1 MSIWILI
8 IAQWVVAVI
17 ATVLAEMALR
27 RRVRRQR

>member
-8 IAQWVVAVI
+8 IAQWLVAVI

-27 RRVRRQR
+27 RRLRS

>member
-17 ATVLAEMALR
+17 GTVLAEMALR
-27 RRVRRQR
+27 RRVNR